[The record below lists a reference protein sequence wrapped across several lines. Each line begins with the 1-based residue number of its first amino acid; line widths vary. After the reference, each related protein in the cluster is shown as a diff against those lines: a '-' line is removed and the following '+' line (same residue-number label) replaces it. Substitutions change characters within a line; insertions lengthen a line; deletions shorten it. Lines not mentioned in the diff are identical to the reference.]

1 MMNEVA
7 QTLIELA
14 RKFAHRLQ
22 VAWGE
27 NLVSVVLYGSVARGE
42 CHKDSDVDLLV
53 IAEELPES
61 RLERTRLLL
70 QQRDARGGDSA
81 EKKTGFPIGLLKR
94 WRF

>member
-1 MMNEVA
+1 MNEVA

-42 CHKDSDVDLLV
+42 CHKDSDVDLLM

-61 RLERTRLLL
+61 RLRKNSPPPAATGRPWGRFCGET
-70 QQRDARGGDSA
+70 
-81 EKKTGFPIGLLKR
+81 KTGFPIGLLKR